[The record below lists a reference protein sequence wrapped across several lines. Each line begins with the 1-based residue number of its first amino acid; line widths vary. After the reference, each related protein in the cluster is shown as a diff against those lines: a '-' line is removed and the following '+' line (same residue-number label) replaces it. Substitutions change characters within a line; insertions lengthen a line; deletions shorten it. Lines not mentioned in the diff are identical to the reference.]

1 MNKSFFSLVV
11 ILSLALASC
20 NNGGGQASQSTS
32 KGETSVESTNATPN
46 DSANKDATPGE
57 QATSTQQANPAN
69 NGQVPQVGEAPKG
82 KEANVKAPEMK
93 VGNLPDA
100 ASKAAEKPKVPAKP
114 ETPTD
119 KLIKQYNE
127 AMLALIDASK
137 TGGEAQEAAI
147 KHFNEIK
154 AQLEELDKNGKLN
167 ATQKDLFNVTNNAYN
182 MLNSK
187 Q

>member
-11 ILSLALASC
+11 FLSIALASC
-20 NNGGGQASQSTS
+20 NNGGNKASQSTS
-32 KGETSVESTNATPN
+32 KGETSVESTTSNSA
-46 DSANKDATPGE
+46 DSTNKDAASGN
-57 QATSTQQANPAN
+57 QASSTQQANPA

-82 KEANVKAPEMK
+82 KEADVKAPELK
-93 VGNLPDA
+93 VGNVPA
-100 ASKAAEKPKVPAKP
+100 PANKAAEKAKVPAKP

-119 KLIKQYNE
+119 KLVKQYNE

-137 TGGEAQEAAI
+137 AGGDAKEAAN

-154 AQLEELDKNGKLN
+154 AQLEELDKSGKLN
-167 ATQKDLFNVTNNAYN
+167 DTQKELVNVTNNAYN